1 MSHRPD
7 FHDALRSQRRRANHG
22 NDATVVQVS
31 KEGLLGYGKI
41 ANSRNRLSI
50 ASNSSAGQRSTDSSD
65 GTGPRSAGQRRR
77 SSIPRPVA
85 GQSSTRLD
93 QIASSRPLPSTIAA
107 RKPVPA
113 SSGPTRPEL
122 SDIRYQSSWVL
133 QQAAMA
139 ASTPSDAWKSLA
151 GSTVSSGTKSV
162 ANVRSTTV
170 PTLNTSKDSEKRR
183 PTRPAIVPPD
193 NYTQQSSMPFPPR
206 LIPELQALAASTAR
220 AASVSRAS
228 STQPPSIGSISSPST
243 LFTESPGTWSSRN
256 TTPTSMSS
264 YSPGVVPPLK
274 TSTSGRRSNTVPI
287 PAVHTKTL
295 PRLPALP
302 ETLKGAGKITS
313 QPSEPATS
321 TKRKKKKLFDSPA
334 PTPPPRASSVK
345 HKKTESDS
353 AVELSEAHKFSTH
366 QHVVSR
372 HEKDNHLDLRPTA
385 RVAVIG
391 GALSTEPELYMSP
404 ETHEVPLFL
413 APPRP
418 SRDGVEYLEPQRP
431 AVVETTIRAERE
443 RRDVLGGLRPA
454 TEASTS
460 SLPAEQAPAT
470 FRNAPQSSNVG
481 TVTRS
486 LPHTARSA
494 PVSRRQT
501 PFTEPEL
508 PEAAAARPST
518 SGGDSPSTRAG
529 FFSRLAMLTRS
540 SRTPDSVSPRKL
552 QRKGPAAGTGYE
564 AYGKLSRKSRKSS
577 MESSQSGSST
587 DVSEAAYGRSR
598 TPVHSRKPSSGS
610 RRDRSSQS
618 DLDDFA
624 AQRLRPK
631 VMRGGS
637 GRFESDEEEIGVALS
652 IPRTEGLGLQ
662 PSLLRES
669 HHTVPASPNSFVT
682 TASSSFSIPAPTLPN
697 SWQSSPRH
705 TAPRRHHDIFGPGS
719 LRSATTSQSSI
730 GSSIPAY
737 ARPSTPLHKIEAKI
751 SPKPE
756 KKPRRLRWNIFS
768 RSTTPSKEESR
779 REVKAASPPKMV
791 VQITAGPVPR
801 SLPYYAIIDSESDQN
816 IPENLGT
823 FINEAVAPSP
833 QVQEQYFPGHT
844 QTRDLNYPA
853 PSATSRNYD
862 SSVTSFD
869 SLAPPPS
876 FTTASQSRPE
886 ETPAPQK
893 KRRLAAVGRIPRV
906 VSRKGRFSIGSSSG
920 KSQAENAMPST
931 AMTTKPTTKVFDERN
946 YDGRREFLHIPSNR
960 GSDISMSSVSTSLY
974 STSAPVYMPLQA
986 QRNTARHLTGEEEVW
1001 NEYDDFLDHVLAPP
1015 SHRYVPPPPHS
1026 HMYQAAPLP
1035 TIPVILAPNA
1045 SRKQSV
1051 KQTEPQVPGITSIRN
1066 ARDVS
1071 TEPDSQFE
1079 LELRRSRI
1087 LSALRSSMDPTSPFT
1102 IADYLS
1108 ENGDWLRYSA
1118 KLSDRQSNS
1127 SPDHPPIPVIVASEN
1142 NARMTSKV
1150 DNTQQHNAALIDAVA
1165 RTRNPIAQS
1174 ELHLSSLMIS
1184 RWLSFGRVL
1193 FSPAHE
1199 EVNNSPGRHILV
1211 FDGLGNADWSIFCSV
1226 TYAAQNTFVHDLK
1239 ERNGQRPFEP
1249 DHAPLNYRRTE
1260 IRSLCDQFPFPPS
1273 FFSAIVLRFPPAM
1286 TDTKMRNIISE
1297 CMRVLAPGGY
1307 LELMLLDLD
1316 IVNMGT
1322 ITRRAMRDLK
1332 IRITTQDRALS
1343 LKPLSDNIQS
1353 HLGQQGFPSLSRCV
1367 VGVPV
1372 VGNASA
1378 STESPSS
1385 SRSSGE
1391 SYGRQQA
1398 PAHDVTDAP
1407 GFRQHRSSRSHG
1419 QNFSLSD
1426 LVADHSDNAD
1436 AKIGKMVSRTAR
1448 NWWQH
1453 CFEASVIPD
1462 GDLSR
1467 SIFTDKKLIRECK
1480 ARSSNFKLLIAYTQ
1494 KPTDN
1499 RRRTLSE
1506 PSMPTLAT
1514 SGIRRPK
1521 QT

>member
-7 FHDALRSQRRRANHG
+7 LHDVLRSQRRRANPG

-31 KEGLLGYGKI
+31 KEALLGYEKV
-41 ANSRNRLSI
+41 ANSRNRLSV
-50 ASNSSAGQRSTDSSD
+50 ASSSSAGQRSTDSSD
-65 GTGPRSAGQRRR
+65 GANHRSAGQRRR
-77 SSIPRPVA
+77 SSIPRPIL
-85 GQSSTRLD
+85 GHSSTRLD

-113 SSGPTRPEL
+113 SSGPAKQDP
-122 SDIRYQSSWVL
+122 SNMGYQSNWVL
-133 QQAAMA
+133 KQSTVAT
-139 ASTPSDAWKSLA
+139 STPSATWKTLTSSTA
-151 GSTVSSGTKSV
+151 SSGPISIVKERSSTVP
-162 ANVRSTTV
+162 NPR
-170 PTLNTSKDSEKRR
+170 DSEKRR

-193 NYTQQSSMPFPPR
+193 DYTQQSSMEFPPR
-206 LIPELQALAASTAR
+206 LIPELQALAASTVR

-228 STQPPSIGSISSPST
+228 SAQPPSIGSISSPST

-256 TTPTSMSS
+256 TTPTSISS
-264 YSPGVVPPLK
+264 YSPGVVTPLK
-274 TSTSGRRSNTVPI
+274 ISASGRRSNTVPI
-287 PAVHTKTL
+287 PAAHTKSL

-302 ETLKGAGKITS
+302 ETLKAAGSRPSQSDEPTS
-313 QPSEPATS
+313 S
-321 TKRKKKKLFDSPA
+321 TRRKKKKLLDSPA

-353 AVELSEAHKFSTH
+353 AVELSDAHKFSSH
-366 QHVVSR
+366 QYVNSR
-372 HEKDNHLDLRPTA
+372 HENNSASGQKLPSKPG
-385 RVAVIG
+385 VAG
-391 GALSTEPELYMSP
+391 NQHFPETERYTSS

-418 SRDGVEYLEPQRP
+418 SRDNVEYFEPRLP
-431 AVVETTIRAERE
+431 AVVDTSLTAERSGH
-443 RRDVLGGLRPA
+443 DIQSAGLLPARQLSIPTRPA
-454 TEASTS
+454 E
-460 SLPAEQAPAT
+460 PAPAALRT
-470 FRNAPQSSNVG
+470 TSQPPDTGS
-481 TVTRS
+481 VTRN
-486 LPHTARSA
+486 LTHAIRSA
-494 PVSRRQT
+494 PVSRIQT
-501 PFTEPEL
+501 PFTDSERPDT
-508 PEAAAARPST
+508 AATRPSS
-518 SGGDSPSTRAG
+518 SGRESPSTRAG

-540 SRTPDSVSPRKL
+540 SKTPDSVSPKKL
-552 QRKGPAAGTGYE
+552 QRKGPAAGSGYE
-564 AYGKLSRKSRKSS
+564 GYGKLSRKSRKSS
-577 MESSQSGSST
+577 LESSQSGSSS
-587 DVSEAAYGRSR
+587 DVSEAAYGQNR
-598 TPVHSRKPSSGS
+598 TPVHSRKPSSSS

-637 GRFESDEEEIGVALS
+637 GKFESDEEEIGVA
-652 IPRTEGLGLQ
+652 IPIPLTERLGLQ

-669 HHTVPASPNSFVT
+669 HYTVPASPRSFVT
-682 TASSSFSIPAPTLPN
+682 SASSSMSIPAPTIAT
-697 SWQSSPRH
+697 SWQSTPRH
-705 TAPRRHHDIFGPGS
+705 SAPRRHHDIFGPGS

-737 ARPSTPLHKIEAKI
+737 ARPSTPLHKVEAKI

-756 KKPRRLRWNIFS
+756 KKPRRLRWNIFA
-768 RSTTPSKEESR
+768 RSTTPGKGESC
-779 REVKAASPPKMV
+779 REVKPSSPPKMA
-791 VQITAGPVPR
+791 VQLTAGPLPR

-816 IPENLGT
+816 IPDGLGT
-823 FINEAVAPSP
+823 FINEAVASSP
-833 QVQEQYFPGHT
+833 HMQDQPFRGHSEIQNPT
-844 QTRDLNYPA
+844 YPV
-853 PSATSRNYD
+853 PSATYRTYD

-876 FTTASQSRPE
+876 FMTASQSRIE
-886 ETPAPQK
+886 EPPAPQK

-906 VSRKGRFSIGSSSG
+906 VSRKGRFSIGSNSG
-920 KSQAENAMPST
+920 KSLAESNVPSV
-931 AMTTKPTTKVFDERN
+931 AMTARPPPKVFDERN
-946 YDGRREFLHIPSNR
+946 YEGRREFLHLPSQH
-960 GSDISMSSVSTSLY
+960 GSDVSVSSASTSLY
-974 STSAPVYMPLQA
+974 STPAPVYMPLQA
-986 QRNTARHLTGEEEVW
+986 QRNMARHYTGEEEVW

-1015 SHRYVPPPPHS
+1015 LHRYVPPPHS
-1026 HMYQAAPLP
+1026 QLYQAAALP
-1035 TIPVILAPNA
+1035 TIPVILAPNT
-1045 SRKQSV
+1045 SRLKP
-1051 KQTEPQVPGITSIRN
+1051 TERPELQRLGPNSM
-1066 ARDVS
+1066 RDAEDMS
-1071 TEPDSQFE
+1071 ADAKSQFE

-1118 KLSDRQSNS
+1118 KLSDRQSTS
-1127 SPDHPPIPVIVASEN
+1127 SPDHPPVPVVVASEN
-1142 NARMTSKV
+1142 HAQTTNNV

-1239 ERNGQRPFEP
+1239 EKDGQRSFEP

-1260 IRSLCDQFPFPPS
+1260 VRSLCDQFPFPPS
-1273 FFSAIVLRFPPAM
+1273 FFSAIVLRFPPAIA
-1286 TDTKMRNIISE
+1286 DAKMRNMIGE
-1297 CMRVLAPGGY
+1297 CMRVLVPGGY

-1378 STESPSS
+1378 SMDSSSS
-1385 SRSSGE
+1385 SRSSGD
-1391 SYGRQQA
+1391 SYGRTKA
-1398 PAHDVTDAP
+1398 PPQGGTSPP

-1499 RRRTLSE
+1499 TRRTLSE
-1506 PSMPTLAT
+1506 SSMPTLTT
-1514 SGIRRPK
+1514 SGVRRPK